1 MRWKQ
6 YLTPVQSIDTLQGAK
21 LIEKTPSTELL
32 VLDVR
37 QPKEYRHSHI
47 PGAKLIPLPELRGR
61 LHELNPDIPIL
72 VY

>member
-6 YLTPVQSIDTLQGAK
+6 YLTPVQSIDAVEAAE
-21 LIEKTPSTELL
+21 LIDSTTTERLT

-37 QPKEYRHSHI
+37 QPKEYRQSHL
-47 PGAKLIPLPELRGR
+47 PGATLIPLPELRDR
-61 LHELNPDIPIL
+61 VDELDPEIPIL